1 MNNIERLVTLNRIR
15 KFSRLM
21 DSAFRIPVIGFRFGL
36 DPIIG
41 LIPGLGDLVSTA
53 FSAYIIY
60 LAARFGLP
68 PQIMYKMILNIGLEA
83 VVGAVPLVGDLFD
96 AYFKSNIRNLELLE
110 KHLIIVEPEIFEKN
124 PPTITDRV
132 SSDSD
137 RSIYQEVH
145 S

>member
-1 MNNIERLVTLNRIR
+1 MKNIERLATLNRIR

-110 KHLIIVEPEIFEKN
+110 KHLMIVEPEIIEKS
-124 PPTITDRV
+124 PPTITDWI
-132 SSDSD
+132 SLDSD
-137 RSIYQEVH
+137 RSIYQEVN